1 MAHPIGYLRRVL
13 CFALLSL
20 AAFGV
25 MWGQTAPAAGPSVR
39 FTVFSA
45 KPITELTYVSRIG
58 GPPQKVVFQPTAR
71 SVRYEYRGPMPI
83 RFVDATEGVAVAEA
97 VIPAGMTNALL
108 LFSPLEKA
116 QGAIRYQVAVLDDS
130 AARQGP
136 GGLAIIN
143 LSGLTL
149 EGTINDQKITLK
161 AGLNPPVAVTRAA
174 KVALTT
180 VFKNRI
186 YQSYTGNVTLGRNE
200 RALMILFPPFRPG
213 ALEVQS
219 RVLLDQPPGSAPAP
233 APASAAQPKRT
244 TK

>member
-1 MAHPIGYLRRVL
+1 MALSIGYLTRLICV
-13 CFALLSL
+13 ALLSL
-20 AAFGV
+20 AAVSV
-25 MWGQTAPAAGPSVR
+25 MCGQTAPAAGPSVR
-39 FTVFSA
+39 FAVFSA
-45 KPITELTYVSRIG
+45 KPITDLTYVSRIG

-71 SVRYEYRGPMPI
+71 SARYEYRGPMPI
-83 RFVDATEGVAVAEA
+83 RFVDATEGVPVAEA

-108 LFSPLEKA
+108 LFSPLETPR
-116 QGAIRYQVAVLDDS
+116 GAMRYQIAVLDDS

-143 LSGLTL
+143 LSGLAL
-149 EGTINDQKITLK
+149 EGTINEHPITLK

-174 KVALTT
+174 KVTLTT
-180 VFKNRI
+180 VFKNRT

-233 APASAAQPKRT
+233 APPPAAQPKRA

>member
-1 MAHPIGYLRRVL
+1 MAHPIGHLRRVI

-20 AAFGV
+20 AAV
-25 MWGQTAPAAGPSVR
+25 RLTWGQNAPASGPSVR

-71 SVRYEYRGPMPI
+71 SARYEYRGPMPI

-97 VIPAGMTNALL
+97 VIPAGMNNALL

-116 QGAIRYQVAVLDDS
+116 QGGIRYQVAVLDDS

-143 LSGLTL
+143 LSGLAL
-149 EGTINDQKITLK
+149 EGTVNEHPITLK

-174 KVALTT
+174 IVTLTT
-180 VFKNRI
+180 VFKNRT

-233 APASAAQPKRT
+233 APAPAAQPKRT